1 MKIKKQLKRLI
12 NFYYDWEK
20 IIDITSCFMLILAFV
35 IVLPSLIEMQM
46 GFIATICVLSI
57 AIKMI
62 FGRLKK
68 EFPALEK
75 ETKNE
80 HAFNEKIE
88 ELDSE
93 IKSIKRRQE
102 KIENK
107 WKKQKREK

>member
-35 IVLPSLIEMQM
+35 IVLPSLVEMQM
-46 GFIATICVLSI
+46 GFIAAICTLSI
-57 AIKMI
+57 GLKMM

-80 HAFNEKIE
+80 HAFNEKIY

-102 KIENK
+102 KIEKANK
-107 WKKQKREK
+107 KKKK